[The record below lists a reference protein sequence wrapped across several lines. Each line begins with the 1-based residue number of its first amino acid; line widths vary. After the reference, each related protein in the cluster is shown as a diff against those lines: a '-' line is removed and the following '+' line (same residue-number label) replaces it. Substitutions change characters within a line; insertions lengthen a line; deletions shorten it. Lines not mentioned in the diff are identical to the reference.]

1 MRARGNAAPGNVVM
15 RNAGGKFAGELTVML
30 TAAEVV
36 AAPKLSVARAVIECV
51 PAATLLQVMLY
62 GAVVSVPIKL
72 PSPKKSTLLVAPS
85 GSEAAALIE
94 IVAGAVKVAPLTGE
108 VTLTA
113 GGWLMAPL
121 ATILM

>member
-1 MRARGNAAPGNVVM
+1 
-15 RNAGGKFAGELTVML
+15 ML

-36 AAPKLSVARAVIECV
+36 AAPKLSVALAVIECV

-62 GAVVSVPIKL
+62 GAAVSVPIKL
-72 PSPKKSTLLVAPS
+72 LSPKKSTLVTVPS
-85 GSEAAALIE
+85 GSVAVALIE
-94 IVAGAVKVAPLTGE
+94 IVAGAVKVAPLAGE
-108 VTLTA
+108 VTLTT